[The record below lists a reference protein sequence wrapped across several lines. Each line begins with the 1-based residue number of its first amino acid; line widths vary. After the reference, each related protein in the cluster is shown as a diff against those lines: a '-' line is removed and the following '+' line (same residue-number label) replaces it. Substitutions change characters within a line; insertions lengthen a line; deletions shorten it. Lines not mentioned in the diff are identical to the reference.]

1 MTMTESP
8 FDKLEDRLNQLGED
22 LNSFI
27 GKIVPEAKAAA
38 SGFRPRADLI
48 EGSDAYKLH
57 LDLPGMTKSD
67 ISLQVQDRILTVSG
81 EREIKT
87 SDDELFIREERPV
100 GVFSRSFPL
109 PEDASSEEIKAKFS
123 NGVLT
128 VTMKR
133 AETDKDSASIKID

>member
-1 MTMTESP
+1 MKESP
-8 FDKLEDRLNQLGED
+8 FEKLEDRLNQLGDD

-27 GKIVPEAKAAA
+27 GKIVPEAKAAG
-38 SGFRPRADLI
+38 GFRPKADLI
-48 EGSDAYKLH
+48 EGVDVYELH

-67 ISLQVQDRILTVSG
+67 IGLKVQDRILTVSG
-81 EREIKT
+81 EREIRT
-87 SDDELFIREERPV
+87 GTGEHFIRNERPA

-123 NGVLT
+123 HGVLK

-133 AETDKDSASIKID
+133 ADTDKDSASIKID